1 MRPFRFLAGATEPIS
16 AREFAERVRRA
27 EAYGFDT
34 LVFPDHLVEQLAPV
48 PAMAMVAALSDR
60 LRISP
65 FVLNNDLRHP
75 AVLGHDLATLDL
87 LSDGRLDI
95 AIGAGWN
102 RPEYEAIG
110 MTYDASA
117 TRVSRLEE
125 GIRVLKGYF
134 ADGPFS
140 FSGEHY
146 TITELDGH
154 PKPVQRPHP
163 PFMIGGGARRI
174 LELAAREAQIVGLA
188 PRAGRDGRGDNASL
202 TWEATVEKIGW
213 VRSAAGDRFEDL
225 ELNVYPSRVEPRI
238 TDDARAA
245 LREAADEI
253 GARSG
258 DRPDEE
264 ALRQSPHIWIGSL
277 DELTEKALR
286 LRAELG
292 ISSLM
297 LGEVDE
303 LAPLVER
310 LAGRLQP

>member
-1 MRPFRFLAGATEPIS
+1 VRPFRFLAGATEPVS

-48 PAMAMVAALSDR
+48 PAMAMVATLSDR
-60 LRISP
+60 LRVAP

-87 LSDGRLDI
+87 LSDGRLDV

-110 MTYDASA
+110 ISYDRPA
-117 TRVSRLEE
+117 TRIDRLEE
-125 GIRVLKGYF
+125 GIAVLKGYF
-134 ADGPFS
+134 GDAPFS
-140 FSGEHY
+140 FAGEHY
-146 TITELDGH
+146 TISELDGH

-163 PFMIGGGARRI
+163 PFMIGGGGRRV

-188 PRAGRDGRGDNASL
+188 PRAGREGRGDSASI
-202 TWEATVEKIGW
+202 TWEATVEKVGW
-213 VRSAAGDRFEDL
+213 VRQAAGDRFTEL

-245 LREAADEI
+245 LRVAADEI
-253 GARSG
+253 GARLG
-258 DRPDEE
+258 ERPDE
-264 ALRQSPHIWIGSL
+264 ADLRDSPHIWIGSL
-277 DELTEKALR
+277 EELTEKALR

-303 LAPLVER
+303 LAPLVQR
-310 LAGRLQP
+310 LSGT